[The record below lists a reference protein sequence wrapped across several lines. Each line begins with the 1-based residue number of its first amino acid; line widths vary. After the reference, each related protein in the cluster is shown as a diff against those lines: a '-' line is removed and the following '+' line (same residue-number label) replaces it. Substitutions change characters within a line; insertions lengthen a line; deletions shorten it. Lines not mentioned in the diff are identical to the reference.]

1 VVIPRAFLGEQCEGA
16 GQTREPRMP
25 VDGVGPTRPPAW
37 IGSRV
42 AHPAGDLTRSTAY
55 YRDLLGVQPRGG
67 FSGHDGYDG
76 VFFGLPGGGELEL
89 TAGPVEPTAGT
100 EEDLLVLYVRT
111 MDEVRTIGTGLASAG
126 VRSVDSPNPY
136 WNRCGQTFL
145 DPDGYRIVIAAT
157 AMSDGDP
164 REQAVGHDGPPT
176 IDIDWHV
183 GSREELRPL
192 FELAEDS
199 RTQLDE
205 YLYHGKVLLARRGSA
220 TVGHLQLVPTTR
232 AGEIELKNMA
242 VVPDQ
247 RGTGVGRAL
256 VASAVLR
263 CGAEGWSRMV
273 VATAAAD
280 TGNLRFYQRLG
291 FRFRSVERDA
301 FTAATGYPDVIV
313 IDGIPLLD
321 RVWLSQDLHDRR
333 PDTSASPA

>member
-1 VVIPRAFLGEQCEGA
+1 
-16 GQTREPRMP
+16 MP
-25 VDGVGPTRPPAW
+25 IDGVGPTRPPAW

-42 AHPAGDLTRSTAY
+42 AHPAGDLARSTAY
-55 YRDLLGVQPRGG
+55 YRDLLGLQPRGG
-67 FSGHDGYDG
+67 FTGHDGYDG

-89 TAGPVEPTAGT
+89 TAGPVGPAAGT

-111 MDEVRTIGTGLASAG
+111 IDEVRTIGAGLVSAG

-145 DPDGYRIVIAAT
+145 DPDGYRIVIAAA

-183 GSREELRPL
+183 GAREELRPL

-205 YLYHGKVLLARRGSA
+205 YLHQGRVLLARRGSA

-301 FTAATGYPDVIV
+301 FTAATGYPDAIV